1 MVLKRTCLF
10 LVGLEKDRFLC
21 WFFFFFFVLFFFME
35 IVSLYILCTF
45 TAKILQAFQSTRWHQ
60 NWT

>member
-10 LVGLEKDRFLC
+10 LVSLEKDRFFK
-21 WFFFFFFVLFFFME
+21 FFLFFIE
-35 IVSLYILCTF
+35 IVSPFIICPF
-45 TAKILQAFQSTRWHQ
+45 TAKTLQAFQSTRWHQ